1 MLEVNFF
8 WAPNVG
14 ETMSSDT
21 RDGILFEN
29 TETRLVIERGP
40 AIRNANCE
48 DTETVLLTKVRF
60 NAFMLTLRSNDKRS
74 FLLCLDAVVR
84 LAKIAGTEQWTLDS
98 NVKWIG
104 GAE

>member
-1 MLEVNFF
+1 MYWSRVLESVSGSRQRVTTWALPPRMLEVNFF

-48 DTETVLLTKVRF
+48 DTETVLLIKV
-60 NAFMLTLRSNDKRS
+60 ADLM
-74 FLLCLDAVVR
+74 LLCLP
-84 LAKIAGTEQWTLDS
+84 
-98 NVKWIG
+98 
-104 GAE
+104 